1 LVERVRHA
9 LREDYWALPAPGFP
23 YSVALFDALSRPI
36 VRLRL
41 LKALGRSR
49 ALLADEDVRVALRA
63 LLESFVDSA
72 RTVGMAPVVLFMPD
86 KPGHR
91 DAFDDLLPQLRAQ
104 FGGRAVITAVR
115 DKGYRWDQYLP
126 NPNCHPGPYGYRMIA
141 EHAARAVREADARSR
156 AESLGS

>member
-1 LVERVRHA
+1 VSL
-9 LREDYWALPAPGFP
+9 LQ
-23 YSVALFDALSRPI
+23 SLSRPI

-63 LLESFVDSA
+63 LLENFVESA
-72 RTVGMAPVVLFMPD
+72 RTVGMAPIVLFMPD

-91 DAFDDLLPQLRAQ
+91 DAFDDLLPPLPAQ
-104 FGGRAVITAVR
+104 FGARAVITAVR
-115 DKGYRWDQYLP
+115 DEGYRWDQYLP

-141 EHAARAVREADARSR
+141 EHAARAVREAEAGLP
-156 AESLGS
+156 AESAGS